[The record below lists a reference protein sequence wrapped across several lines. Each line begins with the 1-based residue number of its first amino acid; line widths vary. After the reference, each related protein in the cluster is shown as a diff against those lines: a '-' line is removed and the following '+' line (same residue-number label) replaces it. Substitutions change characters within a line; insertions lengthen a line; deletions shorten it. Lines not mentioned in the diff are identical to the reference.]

1 MLKLFLS
8 LWAINDVLAI
18 IPTTLEIQR
27 ASHDILQVINSTRV
41 PPLVG
46 TEFPLVA
53 GFVQLAVTDCI
64 GKGGCDGCVDVSKPK
79 NAGISRSVNA
89 LNPLFHL
96 KYSRRMSRAD
106 FYALASVV
114 ALEKATEKLAD
125 KFLGRSQL
133 KFGRKDC
140 PTVPEEDSENHFPSA
155 VASIDDTLS
164 YFAREFGFNA
174 QETVAFLGGHTLG
187 RARTEYNGYEGRSTR
202 NTKAKGV
209 NPASVLDNEY
219 YIEIIRPQ
227 VQVDVT
233 SPLTGTTKVQWQ
245 DPNTK
250 PNSILSRLNTNQ
262 LPKLL
267 NSDFCLAHN
276 FTVIDES
283 GHADCV
289 GCTNPRSSPNCCP
302 SSSTLGLVKNYAN
315 DNALWLVDFT
325 NVFMKMLSRNSN
337 MLVEV
342 PNDRPQ
348 ETFREKIEDYLNHV
362 LVE

>member
-8 LWAINDVLAI
+8 LLTINHVLAI
-18 IPTTLEIQR
+18 IPTPLDIQR
-27 ASHDILQVINSTRV
+27 ASHDILLVINSARV

-64 GKGGCDGCVDVSKPK
+64 GKGGCDGCVNVSSPK
-79 NAGISRSVNA
+79 NAGLSRSINA

-114 ALEKATEKLAD
+114 ALEKGTEKLAD

-133 KFGRKDC
+133 KFGRNDC
-140 PTVPEEDSENHFPSA
+140 STVPEEDSRNHFPRA
-155 VASIDDTLS
+155 LGNIDDTLS
-164 YFAREFGFNA
+164 YFAREFGYSA

-187 RARTEYNGYEGRSTR
+187 RARTEYNGFEGRSAR

-209 NPASVLDNEY
+209 NPASVLDNQY
-219 YIEIIRPQ
+219 YIEIIRPM
-227 VQVDVT
+227 VQVDIT

-250 PNSILSRLNTNQ
+250 PNSILSRLNPNQ
-262 LPKLL
+262 PPKLL

-289 GCTNPRSSPNCCP
+289 GCTDPTSSPNCCP
-302 SSSTLGLVKNYAN
+302 SSSTLGLVENYAN
-315 DNALWLVDFT
+315 DNALWLGDFT
-325 NVFMKMLSRNSN
+325 NAFMKMLSRNSN

-342 PNDRPQ
+342 SNDSPQ
-348 ETFREKIEDYLNHV
+348 KAFREKIEDYLNHI